1 MRTPQCVGIQ
11 QTEINL
17 ESLHNTKCVRDGQIC
32 PMEVADIENL
42 LADVI
47 FPVVLSLPD
56 LHAVISLRWKSV
68 RAGGAERA
76 AWIVRINTV
85 ARQLQQ
91 FISCTPGGARE
102 RLSAHL
108 SQQ

>member
-1 MRTPQCVGIQ
+1 MWESLIETGQSLKYSK
-11 QTEINL
+11 TEISS
-17 ESLHNTKCVRDGQIC
+17 EPLHSTKCVGDGQIS
-32 PMEVADIENL
+32 PVEVADIENL

-47 FPVVLSLPD
+47 FPAVLSLPD

-68 RAGGAERA
+68 RAGREERA

-91 FISCTPGGARE
+91 FTS
-102 RLSAHL
+102 
-108 SQQ
+108 

>member
-1 MRTPQCVGIQ
+1 VL
-11 QTEINL
+11 NL
-17 ESLHNTKCVRDGQIC
+17 HKTVISPESLHSTKRVGVGQIS
-32 PMEVADIENL
+32 PVEVADIENL

-47 FPVVLSLPD
+47 FPAVLSLPD

-68 RAGGAERA
+68 HAGGEDRA

-91 FISCTPGGARE
+91 FIS
-102 RLSAHL
+102 
-108 SQQ
+108 

>member
-1 MRTPQCVGIQ
+1 MCERLMETAQCVNTQ
-11 QTEINL
+11 KTEINH
-17 ESLHNTKCVRDGQIC
+17 ESLHNTKCVRDGQIS
-32 PMEVADIENL
+32 PVEVADIENL

-47 FPVVLSLPD
+47 FPAVLSLPD

-68 RAGGAERA
+68 RAGGVERA

-91 FISCTPGGARE
+91 FTS
-102 RLSAHL
+102 
-108 SQQ
+108 